1 MAEEEEYLI
10 RATVRGFSRAIILWL
25 VEQESMSGYRIIKEM
40 RRLTAQRFHSGIV
53 YPLLYEM
60 EEKGFIAGDWVQKG
74 RRRIKYYSLTEK
86 GRMIVD
92 RLRKLFKM
100 PVREVLRD
108 LIGEPLH
115 NEQ

>member
-1 MAEEEEYLI
+1 MAEDEKYLI
-10 RATVRGFSRAIILWL
+10 KATVRGFSRVIILWL
-25 VEQESMSGYRIIKEM
+25 VEQEPMSGYRIIKEM

-60 EEKGFIAGDWVQKG
+60 EEKGFIVGDEIKKG

-86 GRMIVD
+86 GEKMVD

-100 PVREVLRD
+100 PVREVLKD
-108 LIGEPLH
+108 LIGEAP
-115 NEQ
+115 